1 MKMILMISLFTS
13 MVKDNGYIA
22 KYKNYLLSLGFNQ
35 DNNIFI
41 KDNLKLIVGDSLDDF
56 LHISV
61 I

>member
-1 MKMILMISLFTS
+1 MKMILMISLFTLWLS
-13 MVKDNGYIA
+13 NDYIA